1 MNKNNSI
8 VIAIT
13 FIIFVMLVA
22 GLFLL
27 SDFPKK
33 PTENNT
39 ITVTDLAGRT
49 VSLKVPAE
57 RVVLGSSR
65 DLHEFAAIEGENF
78 SKKIVGWG
86 PDLKDTDKDTY
97 DKFKEKYPEIE
108 NIPDVGSFSK
118 GTFSVEKVVS
128 LNPDLFTIPL
138 WDYEKAK
145 DDIERLE
152 QAGIPVIV
160 IDFWAKPLDN
170 PPKSVILMGKL
181 LGKEKRANE
190 IADFYNDQTNI
201 VYSRIA
207 KITRQKPTVYVECGW
222 KGSDTYGNSYSNVG
236 WGELINR
243 SGGSNIAGNFSEQ
256 MPTINPEFLLDK
268 DPDIIIISGA
278 NWPAAPSSLRLG
290 YYTKED
296 DSRELLKGYLNR
308 PGWNTLK
315 AVQNENVYGV
325 FHGCCF
331 RIYNYAALQAFAKW
345 FYPEDFKD
353 INPEAGIKEYHEKFM
368 PIDYSG
374 TWILELKES

>member
-1 MNKNNSI
+1 MNKNSSI
-8 VIAIT
+8 VSAII
-13 FIIFVMLVA
+13 FIIIILA
-22 GLFLL
+22 TGIFLL
-27 SDFPKK
+27 SGSPEKS
-33 PTENNT
+33 TENNT
-39 ITVTDLAGRT
+39 ITVTDFAGRN
-49 VSLKVPAE
+49 VSLKVPVE

-65 DLHEFAAIEGENF
+65 DLHEFAAIEGEDF

-128 LNPDLFTIPL
+128 LNPDLVTIPL

-145 DDIERLE
+145 EDIKKLE

-160 IDFWAKPLDN
+160 IDFWAKPLEN

-181 LGKEKRANE
+181 LGEEKRAND
-190 IADFYNDQTNI
+190 IANFYNDQTNI
-201 VYSRIA
+201 VYSRIT

-222 KGSDTYGNSYSNVG
+222 KGPDTYGNSYSNVG

-243 SGGSNIAGNFSEQ
+243 SGGSNIAENFSEQ
-256 MPTINPEFLLDK
+256 MPTINPEFLLDQ

-278 NWPAAPSSLRLG
+278 NWPAAPNSLRLG

-296 DSRELLKGYLNR
+296 NSRDLLKGYLNR
-308 PGWNTLK
+308 PGWNTLE

-353 INPEAGIKEYHEKFM
+353 IDPEAGIKEYHERFM
-368 PIDYSG
+368 PIDYNG
-374 TWILELKES
+374 TWILELKE